1 MPSPTK
7 DINTIGSPENLISVG
22 GRLPIRFQ
30 ASLLAAQEL
39 GGAFE
44 KPRPARATV
53 IVDENTNGCHG
64 YRVISG
70 KGYLVSIL
78 NSDSGIV
85 QLGPI
90 PMLVESVS
98 ADCISLQGYKC
109 MKESLYGSRE
119 IDNSLIGLNVLFKGG
134 DVDSCVLA
142 RIDTGKNYM
151 YYTERN
157 DIRTKTMNDI
167 EAINSALDACWSRLE
182 AEAEELAPALET
194 LGERLKAYGPLR
206 ALRALREKTILAECF
221 LMSIILEVQ
230 ALDKETYAELA
241 LFALNDCLK
250 DEDGRLHDD
259 NIAAYMD
266 LFNLMFHGADY
277 LKPLIYASIHKG
289 DVQEDSINDAD
300 AAKVAESV
308 VDEIAYMCAQKIRSY
323 VMNDRFEALDPLE
336 LNYFNRIF
344 LKGGRHEWYMNQD
357 IKSILEFL
365 AAEVERKH
373 TDNDN
378 MV

>member
-1 MPSPTK
+1 MPLPTR
-7 DINTIGSPENLISVG
+7 DINSIGSPENLISVS
-22 GRLPIRFQ
+22 GRLPLRFR
-30 ASLLAAQEL
+30 ASLMASQEL

-44 KPRPARATV
+44 KPRPAKATV
-53 IVDENTNGCHG
+53 IVDENLSGCPG
-64 YRVISG
+64 YRIVSG
-70 KGYLVSIL
+70 RGYLVSVM

-90 PMLVESVS
+90 PMLVESAS

-119 IDNSLIGLNVLFKGG
+119 IDNSLIGLNVLFKSG

-151 YYTERN
+151 YYTEKN
-157 DIRTKTMNDI
+157 DIRSEAMNDI
-167 EAINSALDACWSRLE
+167 ESINSALDACWSRLD
-182 AEAEELAPALET
+182 AEAEELIPALET
-194 LGERLKAYGPLR
+194 LGQRLKAYGPFR
-206 ALRALREKTILAECF
+206 ALHTMREKTILAECF
-221 LMSIILEVQ
+221 LMSIILDVR
-230 ALDKETYAELA
+230 ALDKETSAELA

-250 DEDGRLHDD
+250 NEDGRLHDD

-266 LFNLMFHGADY
+266 LFNLMFHGAEY
-277 LKPLIYASIHKG
+277 LKPLICASVHKG
-289 DVQEDSINDAD
+289 DVQDDSINEAE
-300 AAKVAESV
+300 AEKVTESV
-308 VDEIAYMCAQKIRSY
+308 VDEIAYMCAQKIRPY
-323 VMNDRFEALDPLE
+323 VMNDRFEVLDSLE

-344 LKGGRHEWYMNQD
+344 LMGGRREWYLNTG

-373 TDNDN
+373 TGNDN
-378 MV
+378 IG